1 MSDILDAVY
10 EMAEGL
16 HKAGGMDKI
25 TLRQLEALCVPKIK
39 EYSPQEIKALRDK
52 MHMSRTVFAA
62 LLNVGAST
70 VDHWE
75 RGLKKPSGPSLRLL
89 DVVDRRGIECLLT
102 A

>member
-10 EMAEGL
+10 EMAQGL
-16 HKAGGMDKI
+16 HKAGGMDKM
-25 TLRQLEALCVPKIK
+25 TLRQLEALCVPKAK
-39 EYSPQEIKALRDK
+39 EYRPEQIKAIRERV
-52 MHMSRTVFAA
+52 HMSRSLFAA
-62 LLNVGAST
+62 LLNVGSST

-89 DVVDRRGIECLLT
+89 DVVDRKGIECLLN